1 MKSNHIYLLF
11 TLDYLN
17 QTMNVRHLR
26 TLVAIADG
34 DSFLAAAERLYL
46 TPAAVSQQ
54 MKSLESEL
62 RVALFDRSTRPPRL
76 NPHGASLVERA
87 RGVLQSY
94 DAFVDAAGAPGEL
107 AGRLVL
113 GCVSGVSSDLLP
125 RALANLR
132 QLHPRLLV
140 RIEEGQSASLT
151 RGVLRRELD
160 AAIVTEGQLPEP
172 ELRSLPVLN
181 EPLIV
186 VAPSD
191 SRGENW
197 KELLESHAFLRINR
211 RSGMGSQ
218 IDRVLRQ
225 EGIVLEEAMELDSS
239 EAIVSM
245 ALAGLGAGV
254 VPAGRLS
261 QELCGRL
268 RTRPFGGPPVSR
280 RVVLVERRNNQRSE
294 LAQVL
299 YEELQRLVTPDEA
312 IVQAP

>member
-1 MKSNHIYLLF
+1 
-11 TLDYLN
+11 
-17 QTMNVRHLR
+17 MNVRHLR
-26 TLVAIADG
+26 TLVAIADS

-54 MKSLESEL
+54 MKSLEDEL
-62 RVALFDRSTRPPRL
+62 QVPLFDRSTRPPRL

-113 GCVSGVSSDLLP
+113 GCVNGVSSDLLP

-132 QLHPRLLV
+132 QRHPRVRV

-151 RGVLRRELD
+151 HGVLRRELD

-186 VAPSD
+186 VAPDGSP
-191 SRGENW
+191 GATW
-197 KELLESHAFLRINR
+197 KELLETHAFLRINR
-211 RSGMGSQ
+211 RSGMGTQ
-218 IDRVLRQ
+218 IDRVLRR

-261 QELCGRL
+261 NKLRRRL
-268 RTRPFGGPPVSR
+268 RTLAFGDPPVSR
-280 RVVLVERRNNQRSE
+280 RVILVERRNNQRSE

-299 YEELQRLVTPDEA
+299 YEELQRLVISNKPA
-312 IVQAP
+312 GQAPVTKHLGWAKSGA